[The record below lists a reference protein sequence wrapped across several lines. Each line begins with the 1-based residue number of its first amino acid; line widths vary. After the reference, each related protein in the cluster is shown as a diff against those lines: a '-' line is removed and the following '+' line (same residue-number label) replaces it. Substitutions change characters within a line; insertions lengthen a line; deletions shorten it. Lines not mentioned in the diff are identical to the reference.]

1 MFDTFDLP
9 NGHQAILD
17 SVFTSFSPTAGGVW
31 VPWHKPRNC
40 KFVLIQMRGAAGGGG
55 GGFTGAASAAGGG
68 GGGGG
73 GGFGSAV
80 YFADL
85 LPDVLW
91 ISVGTPGAGGS
102 GSGQAGKAAIASYI
116 GTAPATTAGLQMIYS
131 STAAGGGA
139 AGATSGAAAVG
150 AAGAIS
156 IAGTTF
162 GQIGIAGNVAATAG
176 GAGGTATTAAAG
188 ASVTA
193 TGVLT
198 MGGAGGGAIG
208 TAGAGGAV
216 VQATSKVTA
225 FTLSKTC
232 GTIQFAADALGA
244 DTTSGGTVW
253 TNTTIA
259 ATDVVV
265 FTHSTGGTLGA
276 YSIACTP
283 ASGSATI
290 YIRNNTPGS
299 LSEAP
304 IFRFAVIKGVVA

>member
-1 MFDTFDLP
+1 MTQRFLNPLSKFTTDTLQSLP
-9 NGHQAILD
+9 YATLSFFVTASSTTKAVYADKAKVTSLGVVVTADSAGNFPEIWLD
-17 SVFTSFSPTAGGVW
+17 GTYRVTLKSKSTNISDSPATGTTQTGWPIDTVGDDAFT
-31 VPWHKPRNC
+31 
-40 KFVLIQMRGAAGGGG
+40 AASIAV
-55 GGFTGAASAAGGG
+55 TGAVTAATSTTTG
-68 GGGGG
+68 
-73 GGFGSAV
+73 
-80 YFADL
+80 
-85 LPDVLW
+85 
-91 ISVGTPGAGGS
+91 
-102 GSGQAGKAAIASYI
+102 
-116 GTAPATTAGLQMIYS
+116 ATTGNTLVATTS
-131 STAAGGGA
+131 VTAATVVA
-139 AGATSGAAAVG
+139 SGA
-150 AAGAIS
+150 I
-156 IAGTTF
+156 T
-162 GQIGIAGNVAATAG
+162 
-176 GAGGTATTAAAG
+176 G
-188 ASVTA
+188 ASVTTTGTTTANALVSTTSVSAATVAA
-193 TGVLT
+193 TGSILSSGST
-198 MGGAGGGAIG
+198 GIG
-208 TAGAGGAV
+208 YATGAGGAV

-265 FTHSTGGTLGA
+265 FAHSTGGTLGA

>member
-1 MFDTFDLP
+1 MTQRFVNPLSKYTTDTLQSLP
-9 NGHQAILD
+9 YATLSFFVTASSTTKAVYADKAKVTSLGVVVTADSAGNFPEIWLDGTYRVTLKSRSTNLSDSPATGTTQTGWPIDTVGDDALTAASIAVTGAVTAATSTTTGATTGNTLVSTTSVTCATVVASGAISGS
-17 SVFTSFSPTAGGVW
+17 SVSATSYTGTTAD
-31 VPWHKPRNC
+31 
-40 KFVLIQMRGAAGGGG
+40 
-55 GGFTGAASAAGGG
+55 FTGAA
-68 GGGGG
+68 
-73 GGFGSAV
+73 
-80 YFADL
+80 
-85 LPDVLW
+85 
-91 ISVGTPGAGGS
+91 
-102 GSGQAGKAAIASYI
+102 
-116 GTAPATTAGLQMIYS
+116 TAE
-131 STAAGGGA
+131 
-139 AGATSGAAAVG
+139 
-150 AAGAIS
+150 
-156 IAGTTF
+156 
-162 GQIGIAGNVAATAG
+162 
-176 GAGGTATTAAAG
+176 
-188 ASVTA
+188 SVTA
-193 TGVLT
+193 S
-198 MGGAGGGAIG
+198 GAIRSSG
-208 TAGAGGAV
+208 TGGIGYATGAGGAV

-265 FTHSTGGTLGA
+265 FTHSSGGTLGA